1 VATRFSLTFDSFNA
15 SLVMVADERI
25 IDDIEEVCISRPK
38 AGGAYECS
46 IVRRGEGE
54 SVRLVASSTLQGKDV
69 IQRAVGH
76 ESTAAPGFVEM
87 TASAEKRKVE
97 EDIADYF
104 GCE

>member
-1 VATRFSLTFDSFNA
+1 VATRFSLTFDSSYG

-25 IDDIEEVCISRPK
+25 IDDIEEVRIHRPK
-38 AGGAYECS
+38 AGGDYECS
-46 IVRRGEGE
+46 IIRRGTGE
-54 SVRLVASSTLQGKDV
+54 PVRLVASSTNQGR
-69 IQRAVGH
+69 QAMERAVGS